1 MITFPCAKINLGLN
15 IVSRRQDGYHNLQTV
30 FWPIRL
36 CDALEIKT
44 MHEAFPSAAPC
55 DLKVTGN
62 DVACNE
68 EENLVT
74 RAYRMLAADHKLP
87 RVHAHLFK
95 NIPSQAGL
103 GGGSSD
109 ASYMIRLL
117 DNRFRLNLGNAVME
131 SYAARLGAD
140 CAFFISAEPAY
151 AEGIGEVLSPV
162 NVHESMFD
170 STIVVVKPAV
180 AISTREAFSMITPM
194 FPERCCRDIVALPVT
209 EWRQA
214 GLSNDFE
221 KSAFC
226 LYPELADIK
235 RTLYGMGAA
244 YAQMSGSG
252 SSIFGIFTGDMDA
265 DRISHEFVG
274 CRTYVLRG
282 GQMPEGV

>member
-1 MITFPCAKINLGLN
+1 MIAFPCAKINLGLN

-30 FWPIRL
+30 FWPIQL

-44 MHEAFPSAAPC
+44 MHEDFPSAAPC

-68 EENLVT
+68 EDNLVT
-74 RAYRMLAADHKLP
+74 RAYRMLAADHELP
-87 RVHAHLFK
+87 RVHAHLYK

-117 DNRFRLNLGNAVME
+117 DNRFRLNLGNSVME

-140 CAFFISAEPAY
+140 CPFFISSEPAY

-162 NVHESMFD
+162 NVHKSMLD

-180 AISTREAFSMITPM
+180 AISTREAFSMITPTC
-194 FPERCCRDIVALPVT
+194 PERCCRDIVALPVT

-221 KSAFC
+221 KSAFS

-235 RTLYGMGAA
+235 RTLYDMGAA

-252 SSIFGIFTGDMDA
+252 SSIFGLFMGDTDA
-265 DRISHEFVG
+265 DRISHVFG
-274 CRTYVLRG
+274 DCRTFVLSG
-282 GQMPEGV
+282 DQMPKSM